1 MIASELAPAPDPIER
16 LQRYSRFVALVAEQ
30 LGAIRE
36 DDAERLR
43 RLTDE
48 RHALER
54 ELLEAAD
61 NEDQQARAGAEED
74 EQDVAEGVA
83 LARLQDEL
91 GNALSELAE
100 RIDSERWK
108 EEQWSLLND
117 GAIRSARSVPMVRL
131 IGRAYPELEERTSH
145 LDRRF

>member
-1 MIASELAPAPDPIER
+1 MIAPDLVPAPDPVER

-30 LGAIRE
+30 LDALRE

-43 RLTDE
+43 RLTEE
-48 RHALER
+48 RQALER
-54 ELLEAAD
+54 EFAD
-61 NEDQQARAGAEED
+61 DALSVDSLAEEAPSAGGQS
-74 EQDVAEGVA
+74 EEGAA

-91 GNALSELAE
+91 GNALSELEE
-100 RIDSERWK
+100 RIDTERWK
-108 EEQWSLLND
+108 QEQWTLLND